1 MPVDTSMYAP
11 PQIQP
16 PNLLGMVGQ
25 FAQAQNALN
34 QNLLFQQQYQARQA
48 IGPIMQRS
56 IDPQT
61 GEVDYNKFISGL
73 AQDPHAAYLAPD
85 IAAQAVQRQL
95 TQSDILLKTLDA
107 EAKKQTVIGNAA
119 ASLLPL
125 KQNVTLNDLASR
137 LTEPDLA
144 AHVGPKQAAELIA
157 NLSAQGIKGGAK
169 LHEWLQQRTIMAQG
183 ATEGLKSVYGT
194 IQSVS
199 AGGQTRFV
207 KTNPIF
213 GPNTQDVGGVAHTMT
228 PAERGAP
235 FEQLEIDPKTGRPTG
250 GRVMTTRQEA
260 LPTYTGTGQREIP
273 PGPSQLA
280 KGGEITGVS
289 VENIPPGAPL
299 TGRVPTQSITQGPGG
314 APVMQPTSVPTKL
327 SPTRE
332 KYLTD
337 LGGNMADYEKGLNEQ
352 VSGLNSTMLQIGAM
366 QESLKE
372 FKTGGGTAARAK
384 LAQIAQAMAMPQK
397 IVDGIAAGNLG
408 AVQYF
413 EKQSVPLATAA
424 LRAQFAGSTSK
435 FTQMEWQRFQESN
448 PNLDTDPRAI
458 EKMFAFAKKI
468 YHLQSQEQSALNLY
482 KQTGEDI
489 DKFPAWWNGQLQ
501 KHGWLPKSEGTK

>member
-1 MPVDTSMYAP
+1 MPVDTSMYAV
-11 PQIQP
+11 PQVQP

-34 QNLLFQQQYQARQA
+34 QNMLFQQQFKARQA
-48 IGPIMQRS
+48 IGPILQQS
-56 IDPQT
+56 INPDS
-61 GEVDYNKFISGL
+61 GEIDYNKFISGL
-73 AQDPHAAYLAPD
+73 ASHPDAAYMAPD

-107 EAKKQTVIGNAA
+107 EAKKQGVIGNAA

-125 KQNVTLNDLASR
+125 KQNVTLKDLASR

-144 AHVGPKQAAELIA
+144 LHVGPKQAAELIA
-157 NLSAQGIKGGAK
+157 NLSAQGIKGGAQ
-169 LHEWLQQRTIMAQG
+169 LYNWLQQRTIMAQG

-194 IQSVS
+194 IQSIG

-207 KTNPIF
+207 QTNPMF
-213 GPNTQDVGGVAHTMT
+213 GGARDVGGVAHTLT
-228 PAERGAP
+228 PQERSELKPRVTPSGATEAVP
-235 FEQLEIDPKTGRPTG
+235 
-250 GRVMTTRQEA
+250 RQDIA
-260 LPTYTGTGQREIP
+260 PTYTGTGAREIP
-273 PGPSQLA
+273 PGPSQLGG
-280 KGGEITGVS
+280 GGEITGIG

-299 TGRVPTQSITQGPGG
+299 STRVPTQSITQGPGG
-314 APVMQPTSVPTKL
+314 APQMAPTAVPTKL
-327 SPTRE
+327 DPTRE

-337 LGGNMADYEKGLNEQ
+337 VGGNMADHEKNLNES
-352 VSGLNSTMLQIGAM
+352 VASANSTMLQIGAM
-366 QESLKE
+366 QDALKE
-372 FKTGGGTAARAK
+372 AKTGGGTAARAK
-384 LAQIAQAMAMPQK
+384 LAQLAQAAGMPTK
-397 IVDGIAAGNLG
+397 TVDQIASGNLG
-408 AVQYF
+408 AIQYF
-413 EKQSVPLATAA
+413 EKQAVPLATAA

-482 KQTGEDI
+482 KQTNEPI
-489 DKFPAWWNGQLQ
+489 DRFPAWWNSQLQ
-501 KHGWLPKSEGTK
+501 KHGWLPKATEK